1 MKSCCDSRRWG
12 VVLLGVVVAWFVCA
26 SAWNTTARADDWF
39 DLNGKAL
46 AKFDF
51 DGTTLPTSVDGLK
64 LKYPAAK
71 LEPER
76 AEQSVGLECYAV
88 DDLPNVDV
96 ARFYFCDGHLYQFEA
111 QYSLA
116 RIEKLGGMRFVLQ
129 RLIDTW
135 GPVDHAGESRWT
147 WNRPMYSRRADFY
160 ALPETAHLAITDTGW
175 MPTVNKRMS
184 QAEAKQPMNLGF

>member
-1 MKSCCDSRRWG
+1 MKSCRDLRRYGALLVLVSTWLVG
-12 VVLLGVVVAWFVCA
+12 V
-26 SAWNTTARADDWF
+26 SAWNSAAQGDEWF
-39 DLNGKAL
+39 DLDGQAL

-51 DGTTLPTSVDGLK
+51 DGSSLPASVDELK
-64 LKYPAAK
+64 QKYPAAT

-88 DDLPNVDV
+88 KDLPNVDV

-116 RIEKLGGMRFVLQ
+116 RVEKVGGMRFVLQ

-160 ALPETAHLAITDTGW
+160 ALPDSAHLAITDTGW

-184 QAEAKQPMNLGF
+184 RAEAKQPMNLGF